1 VYPGRAGILEPTT
14 FSMPLIRARHCWLF
28 VPAVLLVVAWCYR
41 DAGHGALPVPLARE
55 TRASTPVAQAE
66 AGLPARMWERSAA
79 IVPAQ
84 VPRQDHTFEG
94 QPSLYRYALQLKAA
108 ADGGDAQASWQL
120 SRVYDYCAGYAVD
133 PAGYQADD
141 LLVAQDAAPGVR
153 AMLAARGRVSQ
164 RCAGFSAD
172 DGLGAQAVTLQ
183 RLRAAESGSLA
194 AEAALLAQGKPLEDS
209 PAYRRALVQRVLAS
223 RDPEAYLALSP
234 AMGVAASGDDS
245 YRGYVAGTQ
254 FSQLAWQL
262 AACKLGLECGARS
275 TLMTSYC
282 ANGGICS
289 QDRTQDFATFVLDAA
304 VPRQGAGTLD
314 DMVSALVNGSGERI

>member
-1 VYPGRAGILEPTT
+1 MPT
-14 FSMPLIRARHCWLF
+14 IRARHLWLF
-28 VPAVLLVVAWCYR
+28 APAVLLVAAWCHR
-41 DAGHGALPVPLARE
+41 DPGWLSVPVSA
-55 TRASTPVAQAE
+55 ASTPSAPVSVAQGE
-66 AGLPARMWERSAA
+66 ASMPERAPERSAA
-79 IVPAQ
+79 IAPIQA
-84 VPRQDHTFEG
+84 PRQDLAFEG
-94 QPSLYRYALQLKAA
+94 QSNLYRYALQLKAA
-108 ADGGDAQASWQL
+108 AEGGDAQASWQL

-153 AMLAARGRVSQ
+153 AMLVARGRVSQ
-164 RCAGFSAD
+164 RCTGFSAN

-183 RLRAAESGSLA
+183 RLRAAEAGSLA

-254 FSQLAWQL
+254 TSQLAWQL
-262 AACKLGLECGARS
+262 AACRLGLECGAGS
-275 TLMTSYC
+275 ALMTSYC

-289 QDRTQDFATFVLDAA
+289 QDRTQDFATFVFDAA

-314 DMVSALVNGSGERI
+314 DMVSALVNGSGEQT